1 MSSALSRPDERRAR
15 RQAKLKSRPLLANQ
29 VNKQSNC
36 FRKTDATTRIN
47 VDSVFCVVVEPA
59 AHFCNWIYAMATGTV
74 KFFNA
79 EKGFGFISR
88 EGGDDVF
95 VHFSNIEGSGYKSL
109 NEGDTVEFEVAPGKK
124 GEEAQKVRL
133 I

>member
-1 MSSALSRPDERRAR
+1 MLQIHPRRR
-15 RQAKLKSRPLLANQ
+15 RGWRAGS
-29 VNKQSNC
+29 
-36 FRKTDATTRIN
+36 
-47 VDSVFCVVVEPA
+47 VVVRPSTTALLLKEK
-59 AHFCNWIYAMATGTV
+59 AMATGTV

-88 EGGDDVF
+88 EGGSDVF